1 MKHSRKR
8 LLFVIINALL
18 TSSLV
23 CPGSTSA
30 IQLSERTLDIERFS
44 SEPLELV
51 ELKVGDQ
58 SVKDGVKI
66 KSRSNGEGLD
76 TVSFNAEPGWF
87 RHLEVRMRNVSGT
100 TITGVRANLEF
111 QFPPAKTL
119 YSLPLIAST
128 RLQQGFIEPDGQVTL
143 KVTDQAWK
151 LHKHIFQHYD
161 VNPDAGYVK
170 FRVDLIQFE
179 GDRQWSN
186 GHMLHLG
193 TNNPTSR
200 NRFTISRVKIFL
212 DLTLAPTPNV
222 MLTREEN
229 VVKYSRLGG
238 TVVNLKQHLLLGSA
252 F

>member
-1 MKHSRKR
+1 MSKVLEEFTAMKHSRNR
-8 LLFVIINALL
+8 LLFVIINAML

-30 IQLSERTLDIERFS
+30 IQFSRRTLDIERFS

-58 SVKDGVKI
+58 SVKKGVMI
-66 KSRSNGEGLD
+66 KSRSYGEGLD

-119 YSLPLIAST
+119 YSLPLNAST
-128 RLQQGFIEPDGQVTL
+128 RLQQGFIEPDGEVTL
-143 KVTDQAWK
+143 TVTDQAWN

-161 VNPDAGYVK
+161 VNPDLGDVK
-170 FRVDLIQFE
+170 FRLDLIQFD
-179 GDRQWSN
+179 GDTQWSKGN
-186 GHMLHLG
+186 MLRR
-193 TNNPTSR
+193 S
-200 NRFTISRVKIFL
+200 
-212 DLTLAPTPNV
+212 
-222 MLTREEN
+222 
-229 VVKYSRLGG
+229 
-238 TVVNLKQHLLLGSA
+238 
-252 F
+252 